1 MSLQMLVKAGGLAY
15 GMHKSAQARNNALER
30 IKTQM
35 GNIQNKLSST
45 KDYFEAVG
53 KNTTKKFD
61 LKGKSIFD
69 KFLNERKKLEGIEEK
84 AIAKSGGI
92 TSGEVEADVLE
103 QEQDMAY
110 KKERDFESLDFEEET
125 ETTANNQEKINAI
138 TALNENMQALEMD
151 QKVTNQE
158 NIFDDFLG
166 NLPV

>member
-15 GMHKSAQARNNALER
+15 GMQKSAQARNNALQR
-30 IKTQM
+30 IKMQM

-45 KDYFEAVG
+45 KDYFEEVG
-53 KNTTKKFD
+53 KNTAKKFD

-92 TSGEVEADVLE
+92 TSGEIEADVLE
-103 QEQDMAY
+103 QEQDVAY
-110 KKERDFESLDFEEET
+110 EKEKAFEGLDFEEET
-125 ETTANNQEKINAI
+125 EQTANNQEKINAI

-158 NIFDDFLG
+158 NIFDDFMS